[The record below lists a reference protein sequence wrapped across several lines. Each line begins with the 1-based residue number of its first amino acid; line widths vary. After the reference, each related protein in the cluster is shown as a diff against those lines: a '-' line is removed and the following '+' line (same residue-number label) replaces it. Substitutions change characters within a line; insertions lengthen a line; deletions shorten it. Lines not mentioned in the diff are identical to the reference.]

1 MPRLNL
7 KDDSLESEPEPLDSD
22 TNAPAP
28 PTLRDVDDGGR
39 GGISPLLWIVLG
51 IIVVAGVVFALNQLK
66 IIHLWGP
73 KPVAV
78 SEGLLE
84 PDLPPPGESAT
95 DAATQPE
102 GGEQIAPSTPLPEA
116 AQEPRITPPAT
127 ETPEQARAPKT
138 TSASLPPTGT
148 GNFTVQVSSWETQA
162 KANEEAAR
170 MTAAGYPAYVVEGNV
185 EGDTWYRVRIGRYAT
200 MADAQA
206 ALRQVSQVAETEPW
220 IAQN

>member
-22 TNAPAP
+22 ANAPAP

-84 PDLPPPGESAT
+84 PDLPPPEESAT

-102 GGEQIAPSTPLPEA
+102 GGEQIAPSTPL
-116 AQEPRITPPAT
+116 
-127 ETPEQARAPKT
+127 
-138 TSASLPPTGT
+138 
-148 GNFTVQVSSWETQA
+148 
-162 KANEEAAR
+162 
-170 MTAAGYPAYVVEGNV
+170 
-185 EGDTWYRVRIGRYAT
+185 
-200 MADAQA
+200 
-206 ALRQVSQVAETEPW
+206 
-220 IAQN
+220 